1 MDAFHANEVDV
12 FLLLLLFGCCCL
24 GDGEGSILPDFEG
37 FVVVVALVESVVGE
51 IGIDPGNDLCK

>member
-1 MDAFHANEVDV
+1 
-12 FLLLLLFGCCCL
+12 
-24 GDGEGSILPDFEG
+24 LPDFEG